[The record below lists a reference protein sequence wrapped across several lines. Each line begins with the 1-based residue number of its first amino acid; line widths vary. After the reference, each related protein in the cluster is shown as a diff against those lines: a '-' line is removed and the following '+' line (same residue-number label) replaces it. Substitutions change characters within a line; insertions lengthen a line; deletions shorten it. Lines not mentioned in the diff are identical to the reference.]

1 MTAAVYDYIF
11 KGVVQ
16 PLIGTFSIPLGDMI
30 TQTSQEM
37 DRRIEKLTKMYYQIQ
52 ALEESNFLN
61 PFDLLKS
68 FQQRK
73 QSRLLK
79 KRQSLHQLNVNFPSI
94 SCNILNSFQYR
105 NK

>member
-1 MTAAVYDYIF
+1 MNLPRDPAFCPAMTAAVYDYIF

-52 ALEESNFLN
+52 ALEESSDFSFSNLLTMNFRESKTS
-61 PFDLLKS
+61 P
-68 FQQRK
+68 
-73 QSRLLK
+73 
-79 KRQSLHQLNVNFPSI
+79 
-94 SCNILNSFQYR
+94 
-105 NK
+105 